1 MAEREQLPRNGMA
14 ELRESTATPSR
25 TPGVLSAVAVDSL
38 NYEYWWSCVTVSEAF
53 LRVVETQFYIIKNKI
68 LEHLIWLSKY
78 VFISKKTRR
87 KNSSRVCWRPVTNY
101 LFFTLQNI
109 KVTIVLLT
117 KYIICFNFLTY
128 VLNLRYWR
136 THVITCWWLWIE
148 NLRQLYYNTK

>member
-68 LEHLIWLSKY
+68 LEHLI
-78 VFISKKTRR
+78 
-87 KNSSRVCWRPVTNY
+87 
-101 LFFTLQNI
+101 
-109 KVTIVLLT
+109 
-117 KYIICFNFLTY
+117 
-128 VLNLRYWR
+128 
-136 THVITCWWLWIE
+136 
-148 NLRQLYYNTK
+148 